1 MKVLDWVLGK
11 TINYPSG
18 SLHLGVLGIGYW
30 VLGIGYWVLG
40 IGYRHNLVRGGGES
54 CACLTSILR
63 GVAILLLAS
72 HNP

>member
-18 SLHLGVLGIGYW
+18 SLHLE
-30 VLGIGYWVLG
+30 VLG
-40 IGYRHNLVRGGGES
+40 IGYRHNLVRGRGES

-63 GVAILLLAS
+63 GVAILLLVS

>member
-18 SLHLGVLGIGYW
+18 SLHLE

-40 IGYRHNLVRGGGES
+40 IGYRHNLVREGGERVL
-54 CACLTSILR
+54 CLSHFHSKRSSNTSTC
-63 GVAILLLAS
+63 V
-72 HNP
+72 P

>member
-30 VLGIGYWVLG
+30 VLGIGY
-40 IGYRHNLVRGGGES
+40 RHKLVRGGGGES

-63 GVAILLLAS
+63 GVAILLLVS

>member
-18 SLHLGVLGIGYW
+18 SLHLE

-40 IGYRHNLVRGGGES
+40 IGYRHNLVRGGGVL
-54 CACLTSILR
+54 CLSHFHSKRSSNTSTC
-63 GVAILLLAS
+63 V
-72 HNP
+72 P

>member
-18 SLHLGVLGIGYW
+18 SLHLEVLGIGYW
-30 VLGIGYWVLG
+30 VLGTG
-40 IGYRHNLVRGGGES
+40 ITWLGGGES

-63 GVAILLLAS
+63 
-72 HNP
+72 

>member
-11 TINYPSG
+11 TINYPNG
-18 SLHLGVLGIGYW
+18 SLHLE
-30 VLGIGYWVLG
+30 VLG
-40 IGYRHNLVRGGGES
+40 IGYRHNLVRGGGGES

-63 GVAILLLAS
+63 GVAILLLVS

>member
-18 SLHLGVLGIGYW
+18 SLHLEVLGIGYW

-40 IGYRHNLVRGGGES
+40 IGYRHNLVRGGES
-54 CACLTSILR
+54 PVLVSL
-63 GVAILLLAS
+63 
-72 HNP
+72 PF

>member
-18 SLHLGVLGIGYW
+18 SLHLEVLGT
-30 VLGIGYWVLG
+30 GITWWGG
-40 IGYRHNLVRGGGES
+40 GGGES

>member
-18 SLHLGVLGIGYW
+18 SLHLE

-40 IGYRHNLVRGGGES
+40 IGYRHNLVRRGGRVL
-54 CACLTSILR
+54 CLSHFHSKRSSNTSTC
-63 GVAILLLAS
+63 V
-72 HNP
+72 P

>member
-40 IGYRHNLVRGGGES
+40 IGYRHKLVRGGGRVL
-54 CACLTSILR
+54 CLSHFHSKRSSNTSTC
-63 GVAILLLAS
+63 V
-72 HNP
+72 P

>member
-18 SLHLGVLGIGYW
+18 SLHLE

-40 IGYRHNLVRGGGES
+40 IGYRHNLVGGGGRVL
-54 CACLTSILR
+54 CLSHFHSKRSSNTSTC
-63 GVAILLLAS
+63 V
-72 HNP
+72 P

>member
-18 SLHLGVLGIGYW
+18 SLHLE
-30 VLGIGYWVLG
+30 VLG
-40 IGYRHNLVRGGGES
+40 IGYRHNLVRRGGGGES